1 MHSPGFTTLFPL
13 VLCALIACPC
23 SADEDNKLKL
33 KNFFSAAQY
42 DVQCF
47 DLVGDPKTNAFA
59 IRIQAWLQANF
70 EVAKD
75 LMKENEGRPLPYH
88 ETMAAHG
95 ITEADYADFVKNSK
109 TALQVKDV
117 GEPLSYAVVL
127 ESDRVRFVPKAGEGA
142 YDDLDPGTI
151 PYAANLLLTSSRFDL
166 TNTKLELLEADI
178 GEAKWKTGE
187 SDLLGTFRGFEWRL
201 EDERILDFKDLPE
214 GEVVT
219 NVIVVMYYSAKQRK
233 SYGKYSVAIADR
245 DGIQTNAQV
254 NFWLAVRPASR

>member
-1 MHSPGFTTLFPL
+1 M
-13 VLCALIACPC
+13 
-23 SADEDNKLKL
+23 
-33 KNFFSAAQY
+33 
-42 DVQCF
+42 
-47 DLVGDPKTNAFA
+47 
-59 IRIQAWLQANF
+59 
-70 EVAKD
+70 
-75 LMKENEGRPLPYH
+75 
-88 ETMAAHG
+88 
-95 ITEADYADFVKNSK
+95 
-109 TALQVKDV
+109 
-117 GEPLSYAVVL
+117 
-127 ESDRVRFVPKAGEGA
+127 
-142 YDDLDPGTI
+142 
-151 PYAANLLLTSSRFDL
+151 
-166 TNTKLELLEADI
+166 EADI

>member
-1 MHSPGFTTLFPL
+1 MHSPGFTALFPF
-13 VLCALIACPC
+13 VLCALIAYPC
-23 SADEDNKLKL
+23 SADEDNQLKL

-59 IRIQAWLQANF
+59 IRIQAWLQADF
-70 EVAKD
+70 EVAKG

-109 TALQVKDV
+109 TALHVKDV
-117 GEPLSYAVVL
+117 GEPLSYAVVI
-127 ESDRVRFVPKAGEGA
+127 ESDRVRFVPKGGEGA

-178 GEAKWKTGE
+178 GEAEWKTGE

-219 NVIVVMYYSAKQRK
+219 NIIVVMYYSAKQRK
-233 SYGKYSVAIADR
+233 TYGKYSVAIADR
-245 DGIQTNAQV
+245 DGIQTNAQI
-254 NFWLAVRPASR
+254 NFWLSVRPASR